1 MVTAVIVDD
10 EKKSREV
17 LKRLIEEAQ
26 MEVIILAE
34 ASSVEDGYQVINE
47 ELPQLV
53 FLDVEMLDGTG
64 FNLLEKFEKVE
75 FKVIFITAYDKYA
88 IKAFKYSAI
97 DYLLKPIDI
106 DELENAVI
114 KAKNTMDIE
123 MFNDA
128 QVKNLLINIKEDQ
141 LNKRITITGAS
152 RLDFV
157 NIEDIVCCEA
167 DGSYTKVALENG
179 NKILSSKP
187 LKHFDAM
194 FAEDTNFFRV
204 SKSHL
209 VSIKH
214 VTSYKKGAEVVVL
227 GNELEVEISRRRKKE
242 FLEML

>member
-1 MVTAVIVDD
+1 MITSVIVDD

-26 MEVIILAE
+26 LDIVVLAE
-34 ASSVEDGYQVINE
+34 ADSVEKGFEVINE

-64 FNLLEKFEKVE
+64 FNLLEKFNKVE
-75 FKVIFITAYDKYA
+75 FKVVFITAYDQYA

-114 KAKNTMDIE
+114 KAKNSMDIE

-128 QVKNLLINIKEDQ
+128 QIKVLLGNIKEEET
-141 LNKRITITGAS
+141 NKRITITSAS
-152 RLDFV
+152 KMDFV
-157 NIEDIVCCEA
+157 YLDDIIYCRAEGA
-167 DGSYTKVALENG
+167 YTEVVLLN
-179 NKILSSKP
+179 NKKITASKP

-194 FAEDTNFFRV
+194 FSGTSNFYRV
-204 SKSHL
+204 SKSYL
-209 VSIKH
+209 VSLKY
-214 VTSYKKGAEVVVL
+214 VTSYKKDVERIILINGE
-227 GNELEVEISRRRKKE
+227 EVELSRRRKKE
-242 FLEML
+242 FLSLL